1 MSATRSAQPVTQSDA
16 FRNSQTRSKRYI
28 VVEPR
33 ELVGVKRTTDQKVGG
48 SNPSGRATVFAFDKE
63 LFRIS

>member
-1 MSATRSAQPVTQSDA
+1 VTQSDA

-48 SNPSGRATVFAFDKE
+48 SNPSGRATVFAFDRE